1 MEYKIKV
8 ITGFRESQYMVID
21 ANEAHKAYYLF
32 LNPDQRAVFKNGV
45 ALIGKN
51 IQHIEPAYNETMGWN
66 PTHELDEDD
75 WNELHLKGVSEKMK
89 YILAQAKDVAYL
101 ADEKPELMKKKLSD
115 ILKLEKE
122 GPLGK
127 ELGEKLRLK

>member
-8 ITGFRESQYMVID
+8 ITGFRENQYMVID

-66 PTHELDEDD
+66 PTHELDEYD
-75 WNELHLKGVSEKMK
+75 WNELYSKGVAEKMK
-89 YILAQAKDVAYL
+89 YILVQAKEVAYL
-101 ADEKPELMKKKLSD
+101 ADEKPELMNKKLSD
-115 ILKLEKE
+115 ILKVEE
-122 GPLGK
+122 PLGK
-127 ELGEKLRLK
+127 ELGEKLCLK